1 MKAATLPFLILAGA
15 ALTLPGQL
23 RSQEKI
29 ELEGNI
35 TAIDGTQV
43 ELFNGA
49 VHFEARGARIETED
63 EDFTNVSDMKIGT
76 LIEVEAQIGPSGA
89 IQATRLE
96 VSDEKAQ
103 DSEVCGIIG
112 TVDEAAQTFTIG
124 PVTISWTGQTKFKK
138 IPAPAAGQ
146 FVEVSLRVSGD
157 QLAALEVERE
167 EADN

>member
-1 MKAATLPFLILAGA
+1 MKAATLSFLILAGA

-63 EDFTNVSDMKIGT
+63 FTNISDMKIGT
-76 LIEVEAQIGPSGA
+76 LIEVEAQVGPSGA

-124 PVTISWTGQTKFKK
+124 PIAISWTGQTKFKK

>member
-49 VHFEARGARIETED
+49 VHFEVRGARIETED
-63 EDFTNVSDMKIGT
+63 FTNISDMKIGT
-76 LIEVEAQIGPSGA
+76 LIEVEAQVGPSGA

-124 PVTISWTGQTKFKK
+124 PIAISWTGQTKFKK